1 MATYSLGVIP
11 IENLTFLQNEPDW
24 SRSWANNNG
33 MAWENASSQGDI
45 AFTLPRHD
53 LTTITVDDTDT
64 QLGDDPAVSWVDGQ
78 GVIADQML
86 SESVTVGGVSY
97 PAGTMVENEYEIS
110 LTGDDGI
117 TYRLAAVS
125 LSLKENPDDPNSS
138 YLDQVNVGFTFD
150 GDWPPEGVTLTYV
163 PGSAQDLQELD
174 QANMSLCFAAG
185 TMLATPHG
193 EVAIEDLREGDLVLT
208 RDHGAQ
214 PIRWIGKTVIGAAR
228 LAVSPQLRPIRIKA
242 GALGDNSPA
251 SDLVV
256 SPQHRVLV
264 RSKIAQRMFGTSEIL
279 VAARQLLQLD
289 GIDIAGD
296 LAGVEYFHMLFDRHE
311 VVVSNGAETESLF
324 TGPQALKALGR
335 AARDE
340 IFAIFPEL
348 RDAGAVIEAARPMV
362 SGRKGR
368 KLALRHAQAG
378 RALVA

>member
-1 MATYSLGVIP
+1 MTSPYQYYHSANGDT
-11 IENLTFLQNEPDW
+11 W
-24 SRSWANNNG
+24 NNNG
-33 MAWENASSQGDI
+33 PWSFTIDRESAVEVEVADDDDILQDDAPYGADGKWSVHSQLFSDAQPEASPFADWAGENIQ
-45 AFTLPRHD
+45 
-53 LTTITVDDTDT
+53 
-64 QLGDDPAVSWVDGQ
+64 
-78 GVIADQML
+78 
-86 SESVTVGGVSY
+86 
-97 PAGTMVENEYEIS
+97 NEYEITVQAEVDGVVTTYTMVAIS
-110 LTGDDGI
+110 AGDNDSN
-117 TYRLAAVS
+117 V
-125 LSLKENPDDPNSS
+125 
-138 YLDQVNVGFTFD
+138 VGFTFE
-150 GDWPPEGVTLTYV
+150 GAWPPSGTSLTYV
-163 PGSAQDLQELD
+163 VNTNRDVDFLGVEDMLVP
-174 QANMSLCFAAG
+174 CFAAG

-251 SDLVV
+251 TDLVV